1 MGIVNEQSIIQLLK
15 IKKVFKEYETYKQ
28 LLFLFAQS
36 YSHISINHI
45 GIAHGTRCIES
56 PNRMTQTPNF
66 IKPEELVQFAQAVY
80 ESTGV
85 PKEEAFIAA
94 DSLVQAD
101 LWGHQSH
108 GLLRL
113 AWYYARLRSGAM
125 KASTNTNLIVDSNA
139 IAVLDG
145 GDGVGQ
151 VVAKKAIEE
160 SITRAKQHSVGIVSV
175 KNSNHFG
182 TCMYFTRMG
191 AKNGCITILMSNAG
205 PNMAPWG
212 GRKKKIGTNPWSIAV
227 PAGKHG
233 AVVMDMANSGVAR
246 GKIYLA
252 KKRREQIPNDWAID
266 KDGHPTTDPQA
277 AIEGFILPMA
287 GHKGY
292 VMGVMVDILSGVL
305 SGGAYLDQV
314 HGPYDPVNKSGAS
327 HLVITLNVATFL
339 PLTEF
344 EQRIDDYI
352 RSLKDVPLAQGHQQV
367 YFPGEMEAMADVE
380 NRRQGLLLPE
390 DTLQSLH
397 EVAKESG
404 LENLL
409 PF

>member
-1 MGIVNEQSIIQLLK
+1 M
-15 IKKVFKEYETYKQ
+15 TY
-28 LLFLFAQS
+28 LPSA
-36 YSHISINHI
+36 
-45 GIAHGTRCIES
+45 
-56 PNRMTQTPNF
+56 
-66 IKPEELVQFAQAVY
+66 IKPELLVQFAQAVY
-80 ESTGV
+80 ESEGV
-85 PKEEAFIAA
+85 PKEDAFIAA

-113 AWYYARLRSGAM
+113 PWYYARLRSGAM
-125 KASTNTNLIVDSNA
+125 KAVTQTSLAVDSNA

-151 VVAKKAIEE
+151 VVAKKAIDE
-160 SITRAKQHSVGIVSV
+160 SIARAKQHSVGIVSV

-191 AKNGCITILMSNAG
+191 AQNGCISILMSNGG

-212 GRKKKIGTNPWSIAV
+212 GRKKKMGTNPWSIAV

-252 KKRREQIPNDWAID
+252 NKRREPIPNDWAID
-266 KDGHPTTDPQA
+266 KEGRPTTDPQA

-327 HLVITLNVATFL
+327 HLVISLNVATFL
-339 PLTEF
+339 PLAEF
-344 EQRIDDYI
+344 EQRIADYI
-352 RSLKDVPLAQGHQQV
+352 VSLKDVPLAQGHQQV
-367 YFPGEMEAMADVE
+367 FFPGEMEVMADIE

-390 DTLQSLH
+390 DTLLSLK
-397 EVAKESG
+397 EVAKESR
-404 LENLL
+404 LESLL